1 MDNTASIETNRGDVL
16 SGFHEA
22 CRDFSREARLVFTPE
37 GVHLYGRD
45 SAKVVLVQYSLPAP
59 AICASGQGKYR
70 CNTECIEVGIDTKIV
85 ANCLS
90 SVACGDLVGL
100 SVDMDEE
107 PDRLVIRCQNP
118 ISGKRSLYKVIIPE
132 IPDDPIA
139 RNPVESCGYN
149 SELVMGSLLFH
160 DMIRDLTKSD
170 SPSVRVCCDGR
181 RLVLFANGR
190 HIKAAFEVRV
200 GTDSSRFVYSQRKED
215 RWPVCECFSISF
227 LQKVAKAKG
236 VSQNISIYLQPNF
249 PIAFAYKTDIGSLS
263 FMITPRDD
271 EEWTDNPSS
280 RVMPITSDD
289 ISGIVPRQRSNGSKK
304 RQGSKE
310 AGELGALPTATAD
323 LEEEYDGEEA
333 EEVEKKR
340 TKRPKGAE
348 CEEEESSDAGEKS
361 EEEEGGR
368 QPPKKKH
375 K

>member
-22 CRDFSREARLVFTPE
+22 VRDFSREARLVFTPD

-45 SAKVVLVQYSLPAP
+45 SAKVVLVQYSLPAT
-59 AICASGQGKYR
+59 AICANGQGKYECR
-70 CNTECIEVGIDTKIV
+70 SECIEVGIDTKIF

-100 SVDMDEE
+100 SVDMEEE

-118 ISGKRSLYKVIIPE
+118 ISGKRSCYKVIIPE

-170 SPSVRVCCDGR
+170 SPSVRVCCDGK

-200 GTDSSRFVYSQRKED
+200 GTDASRFVYNPRKED

-271 EEWTDNPSS
+271 EEWIENPES
-280 RVMPITSDD
+280 RVMPATSDD

-304 RQGSKE
+304 RQALKDGD
-310 AGELGALPTATAD
+310 AGGTLRPMR
-323 LEEEYDGEEA
+323 A
-333 EEVEKKR
+333 EI
-340 TKRPKGAE
+340 
-348 CEEEESSDAGEKS
+348 EEEE
-361 EEEEGGR
+361 EEEEEEENER
-368 QPPKKKH
+368 ARAKRAKSVENSDAEKSSDEELARKKK
-375 K
+375 KSK

>member
-1 MDNTASIETNRGDVL
+1 MEEDGSASIETNRGDVL

-22 CRDFSREARLVFTPE
+22 CRDFSREARLVFAPE

-45 SAKVVLVQYSLPAP
+45 SAKIVLVQYSLPAV
-59 AICASGQGKYR
+59 AIRASGQGKYK
-70 CNTECIEVGIDTKIV
+70 CGAECVEVGIDTKIV

-100 SVDMDEE
+100 SVDMEEE

-118 ISGKRSLYKVIIPE
+118 ISGKRSCYKVVIPV

-170 SPSVRVCCDGR
+170 SPSVRVCCDGK

-190 HIKAAFEVRV
+190 NIKAAFEVRV
-200 GTDSSRFVYSQRKED
+200 GTDSSRFVYNAKKED
-215 RWPVCECFSISF
+215 RWPVCECFSINF

-236 VSQNISIYLQPNF
+236 VAQNISIYLQPNF
-249 PIAFAYKTDIGSLS
+249 PIAFSYKTDIGSLS

-271 EEWTDNPSS
+271 EEWTENPEA
-280 RVMPITSDD
+280 RTMPSTSDD

-304 RQGSKE
+304 RQSAKE
-310 AGELGALPTATAD
+310 DDEDDDRKSAFAD
-323 LEEEYDGEEA
+323 PVKEEDSTDEQNE
-333 EEVEKKR
+333 R
-340 TKRPKGAE
+340 
-348 CEEEESSDAGEKS
+348 
-361 EEEEGGR
+361 
-368 QPPKKKH
+368 PPKRKRSTRTPSD
-375 K
+375 